1 MTDSP
6 VAARLP
12 ADTADSSS
20 PVSSPARWR
29 RLRAAWQ
36 RGNDAAHGLID
47 RLLAALAGRPH
58 HFDEFAGYAR
68 HMTARAWTAFAIA
81 CCVINLAFWGF
92 DPLVFH
98 GDVPKLRIFT
108 AWRVVFL
115 LTSVLGGLIMWRI
128 TSQRR
133 SPHSAAL
140 AILMGFTGFTYVLFG
155 FLGGPERPWLHT
167 GMMFPLITMLFIVPV
182 LTRLALSFGTAA
194 VVLGASFGLHP
205 SYLREPFVLN
215 LFGMTFGIALLGTMM
230 GHAFYELLR
239 RNFVQRRELTRLA
252 YVDSL
257 TGVANRARFLTLAEG
272 EVARAQRYH
281 RPLSLL
287 VLDVD
292 HFKRV
297 NDSFGHLAGDAALR
311 ELGQAL
317 ATSVRASDLV
327 GRLGGEEFGVVLP
340 ETDAR
345 AAGELAERLRL
356 SVHGVSVPSES
367 GPTAMSVTIGA
378 SQLGSAAE
386 GLKELL
392 IRADRALYQGKRAG
406 RDRVVVG

>member
-1 MTDSP
+1 MTESP
-6 VAARLP
+6 VAAPLP
-12 ADTADSSS
+12 AVCTEPPS
-20 PVSSPARWR
+20 PP
-29 RLRAAWQ
+29 RAAWRRARGIWQ
-36 RGNDAAHGLID
+36 RWNDAAHRLID
-47 RLLAALAGRPH
+47 RILAALAGHSH
-58 HFDEFAGYAR
+58 HFDEFEGYAR

-81 CCVINLAFWGF
+81 CCVINLSFWGF

-98 GDVPKLRIFT
+98 GDSARLRLFT

-115 LTSVLGGLIMWRI
+115 VTSVLGGLAMWRI
-128 TSQRR
+128 TSHRR
-133 SPHSAAL
+133 SPYASAL
-140 AILMGFTGFTYVLFG
+140 AMLLGFTGFTYVLFG

-182 LTRLALSFGTAA
+182 LTRLALSFGTAV

-205 SYLREPFVLN
+205 SYLQAPFVLN

-257 TGVANRARFLTLAEG
+257 TGVANRARFLALAER
-272 EVARAQRYH
+272 EVSRAQRYA

-292 HFKRV
+292 HFKRI
-297 NDSFGHLAGDAALR
+297 NDSFGHVAGDAALR
-311 ELGQAL
+311 ELGGAL
-317 ATSVRASDLV
+317 ARSVRASDLV

-340 ETDAR
+340 EADAR
-345 AAGELAERLRL
+345 AAGELAERLRM
-356 SVHGVSVPSES
+356 SVHGVAVPSES
-367 GPTAMSVTIGA
+367 GPTTMSVTIGA
-378 SQLGSAAE
+378 SQLSSAE
-386 GLKELL
+386 GLRELL
-392 IRADRALYQGKRAG
+392 IRADRALYQGKRDG

>member
-6 VAARLP
+6 VAAQLSAAHP
-12 ADTADSSS
+12 AS
-20 PVSSPARWR
+20 PSQAPASPPMGG
-29 RLRAAWQ
+29 LRDAWQ
-36 RGNDAAHGLID
+36 RWNGAAHGLID
-47 RLLAALAGRPH
+47 RVLAALAGRTH
-58 HFDEFAGYAR
+58 QFDEFEGYAR
-68 HMTARAWTAFAIA
+68 HMTARAWTARAIA
-81 CCVINLAFWGF
+81 CCVINLSFWGF

-98 GDVPKLRIFT
+98 GDVAKLRIFT

-115 LTSVLGGLIMWRI
+115 VTAVVGGLAMWRI
-128 TSQRR
+128 ASDRR
-133 SPHSAAL
+133 SPYPAAL
-140 AILMGFTGFTYVLFG
+140 GILMGFTGFTYVLFG
-155 FLGGPERPWLHT
+155 FLGGPDRPWLHT
-167 GMMFPLITMLFIVPV
+167 GTMFPLITMLFIVPV

-194 VVLGASFGLHP
+194 LVLGASFGIHP

-239 RNFVQRRELTRLA
+239 RNFVQRHELTRLA

-257 TGVANRARFLTLAEG
+257 TGVANRARFLALAER
-272 EVARAQRYH
+272 EVARAQRYG

-297 NDSFGHLAGDAALR
+297 NDGFGHVAGDAALHA
-311 ELGQAL
+311 LGQAL
-317 ATSVRASDLV
+317 AGSVRASDLV

-356 SVHGVSVPSES
+356 SVHGVPVPSES
-367 GPTAMSVTIGA
+367 GPAAMSVTIGA
-378 SQLGSAAE
+378 SQLSSSAE

-392 IRADRALYQGKRAG
+392 IRADRALYQGKRDG
-406 RDRVVVG
+406 RDRVVIG

>member
-6 VAARLP
+6 VAAH
-12 ADTADSSS
+12 
-20 PVSSPARWR
+20 SPASTTAYPSRSPAPWKSTR
-29 RLRAAWQ
+29 RTWQ
-36 RGNDAAHGLID
+36 QWNDASHRLID
-47 RLLAALAGRPH
+47 RFLVALAGRPQQ
-58 HFDEFAGYAR
+58 FDEFEGYAR
-68 HMTARAWTAFAIA
+68 HMTARAWMAFAIA
-81 CCVINLAFWGF
+81 CGVINVAFWGF

-98 GDVPKLRIFT
+98 GDVDKLRIFT

-115 LTSVLGGLIMWRI
+115 ITAVLGGLAMWRI
-128 TSQRR
+128 ASRR
-133 SPHSAAL
+133 SSPYLAAL
-140 AILMGFTGFTYVLFG
+140 TIHMFFTGFTYVVFG

-182 LTRLALSFGTAA
+182 LTRLTLSVATAA
-194 VVLGASFGLHP
+194 LVLGASFGLHP

-230 GHAFYELLR
+230 GHAFYELVR

-257 TGVANRARFLTLAEG
+257 TGVANRARFLALAER
-272 EVARAQRYH
+272 EVARAQRYA

-292 HFKRV
+292 HFKRI

-311 ELGQAL
+311 ELGRAL
-317 ATSVRASDLV
+317 SASVRASDLV

-345 AAGELAERLRL
+345 AAGELAERLRT
-356 SVHGVSVPSES
+356 SAHGVSVPSGD
-367 GPTAMSVTIGA
+367 GPAAMSVTIGT
-378 SQLGSAAE
+378 SELSSATE
-386 GLKELL
+386 GLRELL
-392 IRADRALYQGKRAG
+392 IRADRALYQGKRDG
-406 RDRVVVG
+406 RDRIVVG